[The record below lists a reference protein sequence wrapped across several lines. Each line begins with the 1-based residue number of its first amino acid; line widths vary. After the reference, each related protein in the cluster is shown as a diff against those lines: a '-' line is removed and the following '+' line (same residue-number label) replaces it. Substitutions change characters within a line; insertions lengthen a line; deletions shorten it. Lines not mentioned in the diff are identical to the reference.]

1 MLHPAQHRRRR
12 HAGQRRHRIRIAQLA
27 HQSDHVG
34 ECVPVQ
40 RLGRHPQEI
49 GLIEEQ
55 LQRPLRHL
63 TLTRQ
68 AAIAIKRLAPPRQ
81 HQIVDGRIGWPG
93 IKGQNGPRLLWPR
106 IARIDPGDIA
116 HPAKV
121 QKRQRPLRPDPLGT
135 GEMKE
140 RGQRRAFAPQSYI
153 RAAEIP
159 DHRQAQTLGQG
170 RTLAQLMR
178 APPAWLMRQRLP
190 VKPHQRRAP
199 ELAQDLQMRALDQR
213 LRLFQILARPLP
225 QSGGQNRLLLSGIAT
240 ISSWS
245 KGKNRLA
252 IGLDH
257 GRINPIQRGPRH
269 RPQRPEALRL
279 QHGLF
284 LCPPT
289 AYTCRA
295 NQAGTSIM
303 TYRPKSD
310 FLNVMMSRGYLADCT
325 DYQGLDEALSAGT
338 VTAYI
343 GYDAT
348 AKSLH
353 VGHLLNIMM
362 LRWLQKT
369 GHRPITL
376 MGGGTTKVGD
386 PSFRSDERPLLSP
399 AQIDENIAGMNRVF
413 ARYLAYGDGPQD
425 AMMLNNAEWLDGL
438 NYLEFLRD
446 IGRHFSVNR
455 MLSFESVK
463 SRLDREQSLSFLEFN
478 YMILQAYDFLELNR
492 RHGCVL
498 QMGGSDQW
506 GNIVNGIDLT
516 RRVIDHEVFGL
527 TSPLLTTSDGR
538 KMGKS
543 AGGAVWL
550 SGDMLSPYEFWQ
562 FWRNTTDADTGRFLK
577 LYTELPIEECD
588 RLGALEGSEIN
599 AAKIILANAVTT
611 LLHGAEAAAAA
622 EATAREVFERGG
634 VGDDL
639 PTVEVTAEE
648 VSEGISIVQLIVRAG
663 LAKSGKEAKRLITE
677 NGARLD
683 DEPLTDAGLM
693 IDAAALSSPIK
704 LSAGKKRHALVKLS
718 D

>member
-1 MLHPAQHRRRR
+1 
-12 HAGQRRHRIRIAQLA
+12 
-27 HQSDHVG
+27 
-34 ECVPVQ
+34 
-40 RLGRHPQEI
+40 
-49 GLIEEQ
+49 
-55 LQRPLRHL
+55 
-63 TLTRQ
+63 
-68 AAIAIKRLAPPRQ
+68 
-81 HQIVDGRIGWPG
+81 
-93 IKGQNGPRLLWPR
+93 
-106 IARIDPGDIA
+106 
-116 HPAKV
+116 
-121 QKRQRPLRPDPLGT
+121 
-135 GEMKE
+135 
-140 RGQRRAFAPQSYI
+140 
-153 RAAEIP
+153 
-159 DHRQAQTLGQG
+159 
-170 RTLAQLMR
+170 
-178 APPAWLMRQRLP
+178 
-190 VKPHQRRAP
+190 
-199 ELAQDLQMRALDQR
+199 
-213 LRLFQILARPLP
+213 
-225 QSGGQNRLLLSGIAT
+225 
-240 ISSWS
+240 
-245 KGKNRLA
+245 
-252 IGLDH
+252 
-257 GRINPIQRGPRH
+257 
-269 RPQRPEALRL
+269 
-279 QHGLF
+279 
-284 LCPPT
+284 
-289 AYTCRA
+289 
-295 NQAGTSIM
+295 M
-303 TYRPKSD
+303 TYRPRSD

-413 ARYLAYGDGPQD
+413 ARYLDYGEGPQD
-425 AMMLNNAEWLDGL
+425 ALMLNNADWLDGL

-455 MLSFESVK
+455 MLAFESVK

-478 YMILQAYDFLELNR
+478 YMILQAYDFLEINR
-492 RHGCVL
+492 RHGCLL

-506 GNIVNGIDLT
+506 GNIINGIDLT

-550 SGDMLSPYEFWQ
+550 SADMLSPYEFWQ

-577 LYTELPIEECD
+577 LYTELPVEDCD

-599 AAKIILANAVTT
+599 AAKIILAREVTT

-622 EATAREVFERGG
+622 EATAREVFEHGG

-639 PTVEVTAEE
+639 PTVEVTAQELAD
-648 VSEGISIVQLIVRAG
+648 GISIVQLIVRAG

-693 IDAAALSSPIK
+693 IDAGALKSPIK
-704 LSAGKKRHALVKLS
+704 LSAGKKRHALVKLEG
-718 D
+718 